1 MISIDFVP
9 GSHGHFLEYVCNK
22 YIMGQVVDFDP
33 FNSIGASHAKFN
45 NENYNKNKHFR
56 ALHYSIENID
66 RSDTVLRITIDH
78 DDLLVLTAG
87 TFLRAGD
94 SNINLNS
101 LENNTY
107 HTLSDSTY
115 FSWLVESLN
124 NSYPELD
131 LSATN
136 PNCPRHI
143 LREFFKFGFAHPEQ
157 NGLILEYGKLSY
169 PSDVKC
175 FDFSYKSFYNKQL
188 FYKSLNKI
196 ADWVGKSCSLDINS
210 TIWDKFYS
218 KQIFRN
224 YKQQCDEIITY
235 VRNKESLAIP
245 NLDLLQESYING
257 VLEKQYDI
265 EMPFYQEKY
274 FTNTAEIIKHLCLK

>member
-22 YIMGQVVDFDP
+22 YIMGQSIDFNP
-33 FNSIGASHAKFN
+33 FNSIGASHAKFD

-66 RSDTVLRITIDH
+66 RSDSVLRITVDH
-78 DDLLVLTAG
+78 DDLLMLTAV

-94 SNINLNS
+94 SNINLND
-101 LENNTY
+101 LQHNTY
-107 HTLSDSTY
+107 NILSNSKY
-115 FSWLVESLN
+115 FSWLVDSLN
-124 NSYPELD
+124 KSYPNLKM
-131 LSATN
+131 SADN

-143 LREFFKFGFAHPEQ
+143 LREFFKFGFTHPEQ
-157 NGLILEYGKLSY
+157 NGLILEYNKLSY
-169 PSDVKC
+169 PSDIKC

-188 FYKSLNKI
+188 FYKNLDKI
-196 ADWVGKSCSLDINS
+196 ADWVGRTCSLDIND
-210 TIWDKFYS
+210 TIWDTFYS

-224 YKQQCDEIITY
+224 YKSHCNKIINCIA
-235 VRNKESLAIP
+235 NKEGLAIP

-257 VLEKQYDI
+257 VLEKQYNI
-265 EMPFYQEKY
+265 EMPFNQEKY
-274 FTNTAEIIKHLCLK
+274 FTNTTEIIKHLCLK

>member
-22 YIMGQVVDFDP
+22 YIMGQSIDFNP
-33 FNSIGASHAKFN
+33 FNSIGASHAKFD

-66 RSDTVLRITIDH
+66 RSDSVLRITVDH
-78 DDLLVLTAG
+78 DDLLMLTAV

-94 SNINLNS
+94 SNINLND
-101 LENNTY
+101 LQHNTY
-107 HTLSDSTY
+107 NTLANSKY
-115 FSWLVESLN
+115 FSWLVDSLN
-124 NSYPELD
+124 KSYPNLKM
-131 LSATN
+131 SADN

-143 LREFFKFGFAHPEQ
+143 LREFFKFGFTHPEQ
-157 NGLILEYGKLSY
+157 NGLILEYNKLSY
-169 PSDVKC
+169 PSDIKC

-188 FYKSLNKI
+188 FYKNLDKI
-196 ADWVGKSCSLDINS
+196 ADWVGRTCSLDIND
-210 TIWDKFYS
+210 TIWDTFYS

-224 YKQQCDEIITY
+224 YKSHCNKIINCIA
-235 VRNKESLAIP
+235 NKESLAIP

-257 VLEKQYDI
+257 VLEKQYNI
-265 EMPFYQEKY
+265 EMPFNQEKY
-274 FTNTAEIIKHLCLK
+274 FTNTTEIIKHLCLK

>member
-22 YIMGQVVDFDP
+22 YIMGQTVDFDP
-33 FNSIGASHAKFN
+33 FNSIGASHAKFS
-45 NENYNKNKHFR
+45 NEAYNKSKYFS
-56 ALHYSIENID
+56 ALHYSIENIK
-66 RSDTVLRITIDH
+66 RSDTILRITIDH
-78 DDLLVLTAG
+78 DDLLILTAG
-87 TFLRAGD
+87 AFLRAGD

-107 HTLSDSTY
+107 HTLLDSTY
-115 FSWLVESLN
+115 FSWLVEQLN
-124 NSYPELD
+124 NSYPELG

-143 LREFFKFGFAHPEQ
+143 LRESFKFGFMHPEQ
-157 NGLILEYGKLSY
+157 NGLILEYNKLSY

-188 FYKSLNKI
+188 FYKSLERI
-196 ADWVGKSCSLDINS
+196 ANWVGKSCSLDIND

-224 YKQQCDEIITY
+224 YKRQCDEIITY

-245 NLDLLQESYING
+245 NLDLLQESYINS

>member
-22 YIMGQVVDFDP
+22 YIMGQSIDFNP
-33 FNSIGASHAKFN
+33 FNSIGASHAKFD

-66 RSDTVLRITIDH
+66 RSDSVLRITVEH
-78 DDLLVLTAG
+78 DDLLMLTAV

-94 SNINLNS
+94 SNINLND
-101 LENNTY
+101 LQHNTY
-107 HTLSDSTY
+107 NILSNSKY
-115 FSWLVESLN
+115 FSWLVDSLN
-124 NSYPELD
+124 KSYPNLKM
-131 LSATN
+131 SADN

-143 LREFFKFGFAHPEQ
+143 LREFFKFGFTHPEQ
-157 NGLILEYGKLSY
+157 NGLILEYNKLSY
-169 PSDVKC
+169 PSDIKC

-188 FYKSLNKI
+188 FYKNLDKI
-196 ADWVGKSCSLDINS
+196 ADWVGRTCSLDIND
-210 TIWDKFYS
+210 TIWDTFYS

-224 YKQQCDEIITY
+224 YKSHCNKIINCIA
-235 VRNKESLAIP
+235 NKEGLAIP

-257 VLEKQYDI
+257 VLEKQYNI
-265 EMPFYQEKY
+265 EMPFNQEKY
-274 FTNTAEIIKHLCLK
+274 FTNTTEIIKHLCLK